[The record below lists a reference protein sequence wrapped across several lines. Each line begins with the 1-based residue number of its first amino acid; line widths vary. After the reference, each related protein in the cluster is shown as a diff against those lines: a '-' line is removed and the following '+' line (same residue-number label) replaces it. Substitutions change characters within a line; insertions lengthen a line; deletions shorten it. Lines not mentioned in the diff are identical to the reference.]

1 MTLTTSGSMQ
11 SARICY
17 RNRVGVHA
25 RVGDALLGDDLLHNE
40 WDRHSGQAGK
50 TMLHP
55 FHIDSKRV
63 NEYFRHR
70 TTMST
75 RTH

>member
-25 RVGDALLGDDLLHNE
+25 RDGDALLGDDLLHNE
-40 WDRHSGQAGK
+40 WDRHFG
-50 TMLHP
+50 
-55 FHIDSKRV
+55 
-63 NEYFRHR
+63 
-70 TTMST
+70 
-75 RTH
+75 